1 MVTSHPDEVQ
11 NAITSVCQQFVEFF
25 NSGDTEALASLYSED
40 AKILPPNMDILEG
53 RSMIQAVWQGAID
66 KGIKSFKSEPIEME
80 SSGNLA
86 FFVGKYKLYGSEN
99 QEISHGK
106 YISVFKN
113 IDGKWKV
120 HRDIFNRSTPLEEK

>member
-1 MVTSHPDEVQ
+1 MV
-11 NAITSVCQQFVEFF
+11 
-25 NSGDTEALASLYSED
+25 ASLSRTLM
-40 AKILPPNMDILEG
+40 AIKRLSNMKGLG
-53 RSMIQAVWQGAID
+53 SGFYQGTVTDGLVKLID

>member
-1 MVTSHPDEVQ
+1 MVASHPDEVQ

-80 SSGNLA
+80 SSGSLH
-86 FFVGKYKLYGSEN
+86 FLS
-99 QEISHGK
+99 
-106 YISVFKN
+106 
-113 IDGKWKV
+113 
-120 HRDIFNRSTPLEEK
+120 